1 MSRRRLPFAERP
13 YRLGVGIVMLSVT
26 GRVFVARRI
35 DTTAEAWQM
44 PQGGI
49 DGDESPRDAC
59 LRELKEETGTDKA
72 DIIAESREWLS
83 YDLPED
89 IADKV
94 WKGRFRGQSQKWFC
108 LRFIGEDSDI
118 DIKTAHP
125 EFEDW
130 KWVDYETLPD
140 LIVPFKRPLYEQVVA
155 EFRYL
160 AG

>member
-118 DIKTAHP
+118 DINTAHP

-140 LIVPFKRPLYEQVVA
+140 LIVPFKRTLYEQVVA